1 MENYLFN
8 VFLQKGEKRKGLKEN
23 LIKEKQCKE
32 FKSDDTS
39 FNNPGDHLEDYD
51 RLDFLYFQE
60 IWLVL
65 NFILLIFSF
74 DSFPKSKIICC
85 WKKKE
90 SLWEYKQN
98 YLEKKQSNS
107 DWIFHIH
114 SYKKKLNLQTFKL
127 YKSAFHQNTML
138 TVVKISF

>member
-60 IWLVL
+60 I
-65 NFILLIFSF
+65 
-74 DSFPKSKIICC
+74 
-85 WKKKE
+85 
-90 SLWEYKQN
+90 
-98 YLEKKQSNS
+98 
-107 DWIFHIH
+107 
-114 SYKKKLNLQTFKL
+114 
-127 YKSAFHQNTML
+127 
-138 TVVKISF
+138 